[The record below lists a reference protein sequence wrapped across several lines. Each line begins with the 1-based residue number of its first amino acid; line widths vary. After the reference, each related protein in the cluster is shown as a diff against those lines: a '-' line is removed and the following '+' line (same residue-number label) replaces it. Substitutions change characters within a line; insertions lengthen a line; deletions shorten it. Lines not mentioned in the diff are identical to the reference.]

1 MKITTYLI
9 LFALAGC
16 LTKKTNRIAV
26 YLENNSDVDSVV
38 HVKAFINDKL
48 YKVVS
53 VKRITTVVKYEK
65 LIVELPVKMDSVI
78 LKFVISKTDDS
89 TSCVLNSGM
98 LNAESSVHVNFNE
111 VIFKKG
117 FDYLGHIL
125 QNDSVVKRKFYSEV
139 ITK

>member
-1 MKITTYLI
+1 M

-16 LTKKTNRIAV
+16 LTKKADRVAV

-38 HVKAFINDKL
+38 HIKTFINDKF

-65 LIVELPVKMDSVI
+65 LIVELPVNMDSVV
-78 LKFVISKTDDS
+78 LKFVIGKTGDS
-89 TSCVLNSGM
+89 SSCFLNSEI
-98 LNAESSVHVNFNE
+98 LSAKPIIHVNFSE
-111 VIFKKG
+111 IIFKKG
-117 FDYLGHIL
+117 FDYWGHIL
-125 QNDSVVKRKFYSEV
+125 KNDSVVRRKFYSEI